1 MKNKKNKSE
10 SNLEN
15 IRELVNDC
23 IFTNNIELI
32 VELIHHLQTEYVEIA
47 QVATLGEYQP
57 EWTHHQTMTYITFET

>member
-10 SNLEN
+10 TNVEY

-32 VELIHHLQTEYVEIA
+32 VELLHNLQVEYVEIA
-47 QVATLGEYQP
+47 QVATLGEYKAD
-57 EWTHHQTMTYITFET
+57 WTHQQTINYITYET